1 MSEET
6 NSNTDLVRIEEKS
19 PEKTASE
26 NVERLLKFSKFNKS
40 KSTIKTHFYS
50 LWDFTKYLAFTRNK
64 ELSDNKNAEISKALT
79 EFCSYSALEAKLIV
93 ADYLSFLQEK
103 NQSTSTMATK
113 LAAIK
118 DHVSFQ
124 KGITHFPNW
133 DLDFIKA
140 PKVENK
146 KVDGPTEIEFSVLLK
161 RFLELENSKS
171 YIDKRNAL
179 LCLII
184 SFCALRISE
193 ALSINLE
200 EIDFKNSKILISRKG
215 KKLKQEFYLGE
226 KILEKIKT
234 FVLFSN
240 RKEGPLFINQD
251 KVNKSYTRLTR
262 NSAFRIIRDI
272 GSSIGIENLHPH
284 KFRHFG
290 ATEAIEANEGN
301 VHEAMKFTSHISEKQ
316 IAKYEDERKNVQL
329 KTAQKI
335 ENKWL

>member
-1 MSEET
+1 MTENKT
-6 NSNTDLVRIEEKS
+6 VDLAKIEEKS
-19 PEKTASE
+19 LAE
-26 NVERLLKFSKFNKS
+26 NVDRLLKFSKFNKS

-50 LWDFTKYLAFTRNK
+50 LWDFTKYLALTK
-64 ELSDNKNAEISKALT
+64 SKQLSDNKNAEISSALT

-118 DHVSFQ
+118 DHVAFQ

-161 RFLELENSKS
+161 KFLELENSKI
-171 YIDKRNAL
+171 YIEKRNAL

-193 ALSINLE
+193 ALSINIE
-200 EIDFKNSKILISRKG
+200 EIDWKNSKILISRKG
-215 KKLKQEFYLGE
+215 KKLKQEFWLGE

-262 NSAFRIIRDI
+262 NSAFRIVREI
-272 GSSIGIENLHPH
+272 GISVGIENLHPH

-290 ATEAIEANEGN
+290 VTEALEANDAN
-301 VHEAMKFTSHISEKQ
+301 LHETKKFSGHVSDKQ
-316 IAKYEDERKNVQL
+316 AAKYEDERKNVQL
-329 KTAQKI
+329 KTAKKI
-335 ENKWL
+335 EDKWL

>member
-1 MSEET
+1 MS
-6 NSNTDLVRIEEKS
+6 NDLVKIEENS
-19 PEKTASE
+19 HIEASIE
-26 NVERLLKFSKFNKS
+26 ELNVQRLLKFSKFNKS

-50 LWDFTKYLAFTRNK
+50 LWDFTKYLATTKNK
-64 ELSDNKNAEISKALT
+64 KLSTNKNAEISATMT
-79 EFCSYSALEAKLIV
+79 EFCNYSALEAKLIV
-93 ADYLSFLQEK
+93 ADYLSSLQEK
-103 NQSTSTMATK
+103 GQSTSTMATK

-161 RFLELENSKS
+161 KFLELENSKS

-193 ALSINLE
+193 ALSVNIE
-200 EIDFKNSKILISRKG
+200 EIDFRNSKISISRKG

-226 KILEKIKT
+226 KILEKIQT
-234 FVLFSN
+234 FVLFGN

-251 KVNKSYTRLTR
+251 KVNKTYTRLTR

-301 VHEAMKFTSHISEKQ
+301 IHEAMKFTSHISEKQ
-316 IAKYEDERKNVQL
+316 IAKYEDERKNIQL
-329 KTAQKI
+329 KTAKKI

>member
-1 MSEET
+1 MP
-6 NSNTDLVRIEEKS
+6 NDLVKIEENSSSELDKN
-19 PEKTASE
+19 ASL
-26 NVERLLKFSKFNKS
+26 NVQRLLKFSKFNKS

-50 LWDFTKYLAFTRNK
+50 LWDFTKYLALTRNK
-64 ELSDNKNAEISKALT
+64 TLSNNKNAEISKALT
-79 EFCSYSALEAKLIV
+79 EFCNYSALEAKLIV
-93 ADYLSFLQEK
+93 ADYLSSLQEK
-103 NQSTSTMATK
+103 KQSTSTMATK

-118 DHVSFQ
+118 DHVAFQ

-161 RFLELENSKS
+161 RFLELENSKN
-171 YIDKRNAL
+171 YIEKRNAL

-193 ALSINLE
+193 ALSINIE
-200 EIDFKNSKILISRKG
+200 EIDWKNSKILISRKG
-215 KKLKQEFYLGE
+215 KKLKQDFYLGE

-234 FVLFSN
+234 FVLFNN
-240 RKEGPLFINQD
+240 RNEGPLFINQD

-262 NSAFRIIRDI
+262 NSAFRIIREI
-272 GSSIGIENLHPH
+272 GSSVKIDNLHPH
-284 KFRHFG
+284 KFRHFSI
-290 ATEAIEANEGN
+290 TEGLEANKGN
-301 VHEAMKFTSHISEKQ
+301 VHETKKFSGHVSDKQ
-316 IAKYEDERKNVQL
+316 IARYEDERKKSQL
-329 KTAQKI
+329 ATSKYI

>member
-1 MSEET
+1 MTET
-6 NSNTDLVRIEEKS
+6 KTVDLAKIEEKS
-19 PEKTASE
+19 LAE
-26 NVERLLKFSKFNKS
+26 NVDRLLKFSKFNKS

-50 LWDFTKYLAFTRNK
+50 LWDFTKYLALTK
-64 ELSDNKNAEISKALT
+64 SKQLSDNKNAEISAALT

-118 DHVSFQ
+118 DHVAFQ

-161 RFLELENSKS
+161 KFLELENSKI
-171 YIDKRNAL
+171 YIEKRNAL

-193 ALSINLE
+193 ALSINIE
-200 EIDFKNSKILISRKG
+200 EIDWKNSKILISRKG
-215 KKLKQEFYLGE
+215 KKLKQEFWLGE

-262 NSAFRIIRDI
+262 NSAFRIVREI
-272 GSSIGIENLHPH
+272 GISVGIENLHPH

-290 ATEAIEANEGN
+290 VTEALEANDAN
-301 VHEAMKFTSHISEKQ
+301 LHETKKFSGHVSDKQ
-316 IAKYEDERKNVQL
+316 AAKYEDERKNVQL
-329 KTAQKI
+329 KTAKKI
-335 ENKWL
+335 EDKWL